1 VEVIMS
7 NWRWIA
13 ISLPAFLAT
22 ACTSIPGIPTAG
34 TGSKFNLATVE
45 YVDSRESAIADRVT
59 REITSELPAILN
71 EAIQDE
77 RERIAA
83 LETALVAQQSQM
95 ATLVASMAET
105 EENVAQLSEE
115 VRLRVAALETSNAEL
130 RTIAGA
136 LSTEVDAL
144 PADTLRVLSAALNA
158 HLAPPPDVAAGPAP
172 VPAPKAE
179 AVAEPTPSEFVDE
192 SPAPIP

>member
-1 VEVIMS
+1 MS
-7 NWRWIA
+7 TRRWIA

-83 LETALVAQQSQM
+83 IETALVAQQSQM

-105 EENVAQLSEE
+105 EGNVAQLSEE
-115 VRLRVAALETSNAEL
+115 VRLRVATLETSNAEL

-172 VPAPKAE
+172 APAPKVE
-179 AVAEPTPSEFVDE
+179 AVTEPTPSEFVDE